1 MRAWLSRQRYSFEQ
15 AQQGAEAVLQML
27 RHALTMPQARWV
39 LEAHDEAEAEYTLE
53 QVLDDGQVK
62 RWIIDRTFVVQ
73 GERWII
79 DYKTDRLATGQSP
92 QQLAE
97 SYREQLENY
106 ARLFAH
112 QSLPIRMGVL
122 LLSVPEFVEL

>member
-1 MRAWLSRQRYSFEQ
+1 M
-15 AQQGAEAVLQML
+15 
-27 RHALTMPQARWV
+27 
-39 LEAHDEAEAEYTLE
+39 
-53 QVLDDGQVK
+53 LDDGQVK